1 MGFLKDWISFLDNE
15 FEKEEVFIDLNI
27 TEIYKITKNPIT
39 IQK

>member
-1 MGFLKDWISFLDNE
+1 MGFLKDWTSFLDNE

-27 TEIYKITKNPIT
+27 IEIYKITKNPIN